1 LARSQVQVDV
11 PPVDVLVVGAGAA
24 GLAAAAE
31 LTRAGLTVLVI
42 EARNRIGGRCET
54 QRIPGLPVPVELGAE
69 FIHGRPEATMD
80 LLRKAGIPA
89 VDSTRAQLV
98 AWDGKLRSANLF
110 TQAQRVA
117 RKEVEGRDISF
128 HAFLA
133 RQRLPRLTRTL
144 ATMMVQGFDAAD
156 PRQASAREI
165 VEEWRGGGLGASQPR
180 PQGGYGPLLEFLS
193 RDLRLQLQTIVRKV
207 RWKRGAVTVEGTFRG
222 EPWRT
227 WAPRAVLTL
236 PIGVLPLLKIRE
248 KNAALRRLA
257 SGPVVRVAM
266 AFREAFWEKRHPGV
280 AFFHSPEA
288 PFPTFWTPLPMH
300 APLLS
305 AWAGGPK
312 AARLTGSSENF
323 LLRKALESVRSVLG
337 NIEDPQAVLVHDWQA
352 DPFARGGY
360 SYVKVGGRG
369 AREELAAPLE
379 ETIYFAGE
387 ATDAEQS
394 GTVGGALASGIR
406 AAQEI
411 LNSGTEP

>member
-1 LARSQVQVDV
+1 M
-11 PPVDVLVVGAGAA
+11 
-24 GLAAAAE
+24 
-31 LTRAGLTVLVI
+31 TVAVI

-69 FIHGRPEATMD
+69 FIHGRPEATVD

-89 VDSTRAQLV
+89 VDSTRTQLV
-98 AWDGKLRSANLF
+98 AWDGRLRSVNVF

-117 RKEVEGRDISF
+117 RKEVKGRDISF
-128 HAFLA
+128 QAFLA

-165 VEEWRGGGLGASQPR
+165 VEEWRGGGIGASQPR

-193 RDLRLQLQTIVRKV
+193 RDLRLQLQTVVRKV
-207 RWKRGAVTVEGTFRG
+207 RWKPGSVTVEGTFRG
-222 EPWRT
+222 EPWRA
-227 WAPRAVLTL
+227 WAPRAVITL
-236 PIGVLPLLKIRE
+236 PIGVLPAILKDKRE
-248 KNAALRRLA
+248 ALAKLA

-266 AFREAFWEKRHPGV
+266 AFGEPFWEKEHPGV
-280 AFFHSPEA
+280 AFFHSPGA
-288 PFPTFWTPLPMH
+288 PFPTFWTPLPMR
-300 APLLS
+300 APLLT

-312 AARLTGSSENF
+312 AGKLTGRSEKF
-323 LLRKALESVRSVLG
+323 LLSKALERVRSVLG
-337 NIEDPQAVLVHDWQA
+337 NIEQPQAVLIHDWQA

-360 SYVKVGGRG
+360 SYVKVGGTG

-379 ETIYFAGE
+379 ETLYFAGE
-387 ATDAEQS
+387 ATDTEQS

-406 AAQEI
+406 AAKE
-411 LNSGTEP
+411 LLKS